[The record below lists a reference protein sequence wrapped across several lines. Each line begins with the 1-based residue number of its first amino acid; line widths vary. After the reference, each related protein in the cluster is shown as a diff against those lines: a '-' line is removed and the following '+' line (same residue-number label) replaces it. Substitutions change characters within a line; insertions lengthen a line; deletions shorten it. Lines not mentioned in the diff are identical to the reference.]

1 MKANFYLVAIQYSFI
16 NYILA
21 SNLVECV
28 MKSKY
33 RNPSALKIN
42 SIESS
47 NSIIKNRVFT
57 LFCDANQIII

>member
-21 SNLVECV
+21 SNLVDSV
-28 MKSKY
+28 MKSNY

-42 SIESS
+42 LIESS

-57 LFCDANQIII
+57 LFL

>member
-16 NYILA
+16 NYLLA
-21 SNLVECV
+21 SNLVDSV
-28 MKSKY
+28 MKSNY

-57 LFCDANQIII
+57 LFL